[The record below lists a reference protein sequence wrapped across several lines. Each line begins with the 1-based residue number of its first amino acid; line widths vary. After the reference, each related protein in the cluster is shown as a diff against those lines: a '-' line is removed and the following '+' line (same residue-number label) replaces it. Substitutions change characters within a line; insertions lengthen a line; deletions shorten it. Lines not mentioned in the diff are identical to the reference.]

1 MSTGHIIQVVILGFI
16 LAVTTIVVA
25 GLITIEVRE
34 WIEAWKDKEDDS
46 PYCDCPLCDDYYDK
60 GRKDIS

>member
-1 MSTGHIIQVVILGFI
+1 MSTGHIIQIVILGFV

-34 WIEAWKDKEDDS
+34 WIQEWKDKEDDLLF
-46 PYCDCPLCDDYYDK
+46 CDCPLCDDFYEKD
-60 GRKDIS
+60 RNDIS